1 MKFFMSS
8 YKLILF
14 FSLSIGLRLYG
25 SAPAG
30 NDANYIS
37 SPKQDTIDKQ
47 VLYNGRVWR
56 VLYKNVKGFEFLFTK
71 EFMQGT
77 VTIDG
82 RTYHNLSLKYDIYND
97 EILTTTDHSIIL
109 QLNKAMVQK
118 FTLNFENK
126 VFNFQNIKADSANNI
141 SGYVNVLHEG
151 KTMFFIKNK
160 KDILLLADDNKY
172 DIFSETSK
180 TYLMKDGKIHPLNN
194 RKDLLTILADK
205 QFEIKTYIKK
215 NKIQVSKKAPESF
228 VPVLK
233 YYDTLQP

>member
-1 MKFFMSS
+1 
-8 YKLILF
+8 
-14 FSLSIGLRLYG
+14 LYG
-25 SAPAG
+25 SESSGCPESI
-30 NDANYIS
+30 IS
-37 SPKQDTIDKQ
+37 GTQHDSIDKQ

-71 EFMQGT
+71 EFMQGS

-82 RTYHNLSLKYDIYND
+82 RTYNNLALKYDIYND
-97 EILTTTDHSIIL
+97 EILTTTDHGIIL
-109 QLNKAMVQK
+109 QLNKAMIEK
-118 FTLNFENK
+118 FTLLFENK
-126 VFNFQNIKADSANNI
+126 IYNFQNIKADSVNNV
-141 SGYVNVLHEG
+141 SGYVNVLHNG

-180 TYLMKDGKIHPLNN
+180 TFLMKDGAIHPLNN
-194 RKDLLTILADK
+194 KKDLVTLLADK
-205 QFEIKTYIKK
+205 QLEIKTFIKK
-215 NKIQVSKKAPESF
+215 NRIQVSKKIPESF